1 MLFLHF
7 FEMINRSQRY
17 FLSILS
23 GLLLVLCFPYTGSL
37 TPLLFIALIPL
48 LFVEDTISSQ
58 NRSSAYVFLHAY
70 ITFFL
75 YNLGSTFWIWNSS
88 EAGGVFAFVFNS
100 LLMAFAFQFFHFTKK
115 YIGNKIGYIS
125 LLVIWTAFE
134 YAHFN
139 WELSWPWLAFGD
151 AFSIRTNWIQ
161 WYEYVGVLGGTFW
174 VLVVN
179 LLLFLGL
186 KKHLDQ
192 AKNKKVKLNFF
203 VSATLIL
210 LLPIAYSYWMLQS
223 PYLKGKTLEVV
234 LVQPNIDPYNEKFNP
249 NTTVE
254 AQLNKF
260 FDLADKKI
268 TKNTDLL
275 IGPETAISQGFF
287 EPDLKYFKFYQL
299 IQERLKKYPKTDL
312 LIGAST
318 ALFFNKKVS
327 RASLPLGNGKG
338 FYENY
343 NTSLFIPKSGKHG
356 FIHKSKL
363 VLGVEKLPF
372 SNYFPFLEELAINNG
387 GTSGTLGIESYPK
400 NFKTKNS
407 IIAPIVCYES
417 IYGEFVTHQVR
428 TGAELLCIITNDGW
442 WKDTPGYKQHFSF
455 ARLRAIENR
464 RWVVRSANTGTSG
477 VINEKGEVLQSTD
490 WWVPT
495 VINAEVQLSKK
506 QTLYATYGDF
516 IGRSFA
522 FMAMILLIFAAINKI
537 RILIKK

>member
-1 MLFLHF
+1 
-7 FEMINRSQRY
+7 MIQKRAIRY

-23 GLLLVLCFPYTGSL
+23 GLLLVVCFPFTGSI
-37 TPLLFIALIPL
+37 TPLIFVALIPL
-48 LFVEDTISSQ
+48 LFVEDSISVQ
-58 NRSSAYVFLHAY
+58 KRSSANVFLHSY
-70 ITFFL
+70 ITFFI
-75 YNLGSTFWIWNSS
+75 YNLGTTFWIWNST
-88 EAGGVFAFVFNS
+88 EVGGVLAFVFNS
-100 LLMAFAFQFFHFTKK
+100 LLMTLAFQCYHFAKK
-115 YIGNKIGYIS
+115 HIGRKEGYIS
-125 LLVIWTAFE
+125 LLIIWTAFE

-161 WYEYVGVLGGTFW
+161 WYEYVGVLGGTLW

-186 KKHLDQ
+186 KKQFTPDS
-192 AKNKKVKLNFF
+192 NPKLKRNFF
-203 VSATLIL
+203 VIASVIL
-210 LLPIAYSYWMLQS
+210 VFPIAYSYWMLQT

-234 LVQPNIDPYNEKFNP
+234 LVQPNIDPYNEKFSP
-249 NTTVE
+249 NSTVE

-260 FDLADKKI
+260 FDLAEKKV
-268 TKNTDLL
+268 TKKTDLL
-275 IGPETAISQGFF
+275 IGPETAISQGFL

-299 IQERLKKYPKTDL
+299 MQERLSHYSKTDL

-318 ALFFNKKVS
+318 ALAFKKKVS
-327 RASLPLGNGKG
+327 RATLPLGNGNG
-338 FYENY
+338 FYESY
-343 NTSLFIPKSGKHG
+343 NTSLFVPKSGKHS

-372 SNYFPFLEELAINNG
+372 SNYFPFLEELAISNG
-387 GTSGTLGIESYPK
+387 GTSGTLGIEAYPK

-417 IYGEFVTHQVR
+417 IYGDFVSQQVR

-477 VINEKGEVLQSTD
+477 VINEKGEVLQTTD
-490 WWVPT
+490 WWVPA
-495 VINAEVQLSKK
+495 VIKAEVQLSKK
-506 QTLYATYGDF
+506 QTIYATYGDF

-522 FMAMILLIFAAINKI
+522 FVAVLILIFALKNKI
-537 RILIKK
+537 RPLKGK

>member
-1 MLFLHF
+1 
-7 FEMINRSQRY
+7 MINRPQRY

-23 GLLLVLCFPYTGSL
+23 GLLLVICFPFSGSL

-48 LFVEDTISSQ
+48 LFVEDSILSQ
-58 NRSSAYVFLHAY
+58 KRSSATVFLHAY
-70 ITFFL
+70 ITFFF
-75 YNLGSTFWIWNSS
+75 YNLGSTFWIWYSS
-88 EAGGVFAFVFNS
+88 EVGGVFAFVFNS
-100 LLMAFAFQFFHFTKK
+100 LLMALAFQLFHFSKK
-115 YIGNKIGYIS
+115 YIGNKKGYIS

-161 WYEYVGVLGGTFW
+161 WYEYVGVLGGTLW

-186 KKHLDQ
+186 KKQLEQD
-192 AKNKKVKLNFF
+192 KNKKVIRNFF
-203 VSATLIL
+203 VSASLIL
-210 LLPIAYSYWMLQS
+210 LLPIAYSYWMSQS
-223 PYLKGKTLEVV
+223 PYLEGKTLEVV

-260 FDLADKKI
+260 FDLADRKV

-299 IQERLKKYPKTDL
+299 IQERLKKYPNTEL

-318 ALFFNKKVS
+318 ALAFKKKVS
-327 RASLPLGNGKG
+327 RASLPLGNGNG

-417 IYGEFVTHQVR
+417 IYGEFVSQQVR

-477 VINEKGEVLQSTD
+477 IINEKGEVLQSTG
-490 WWVPT
+490 WWVPS
-495 VINAEVQLSKK
+495 VIKAEVQLSKK
-506 QTLYATYGDF
+506 QTIYATYGDF

-522 FMAMILLIFAAINKI
+522 FIAMILLIYAALNKI
-537 RILIKK
+537 RLLIKK

>member
-1 MLFLHF
+1 
-7 FEMINRSQRY
+7 MINRKQRY
-17 FLSILS
+17 LLSILS
-23 GLLLVLCFPYTGSL
+23 GFLLVLSFPFSGSL
-37 TPLLFIALIPL
+37 TPLLFIALVPL
-48 LFVEDTISSQ
+48 LFVENDISNQ
-58 NRSSAYVFLHAY
+58 KKNAANVFLHAY
-70 ITFFL
+70 ITFFI
-75 YNLGSTFWIWNSS
+75 YNLGSTFWIWNST
-88 EAGGVFAFVFNS
+88 EVGGVLAFVFNS
-100 LLMAFAFQFFHFTKK
+100 LLMTLAFQSFHFAKK
-115 YIGNKIGYIS
+115 FIGNKEGYIS
-125 LLVIWTAFE
+125 LLIIWTAFE

-161 WYEYVGVLGGTFW
+161 WYEYVGVLGGTLW

-179 LLLFLGL
+179 LLFFLVLKMQFEQSAIKRVKRNLIIVSLLFL
-186 KKHLDQ
+186 
-192 AKNKKVKLNFF
+192 
-203 VSATLIL
+203 LI
-210 LLPIAYSYWMLQS
+210 PIGYSYWMMQM

-249 NTTVE
+249 TSTVE
-254 AQLNKF
+254 SQLNKF
-260 FDLADKKI
+260 FNLADKKV

-287 EPDLKYFKFYQL
+287 EPDLKNYKFYEL
-299 IQERLKKYPKTDL
+299 IKERLSHYSKTEL

-318 ALFFNKKVS
+318 ALAFKKKVS
-327 RASLPLGNGKG
+327 RATLPLGNGNG
-338 FYENY
+338 FYESY
-343 NTSLFIPKSGKHG
+343 NTSLFVPKSGKHG

-372 SNYFPFLEELAINNG
+372 SNYFPFLEELAISNG

-400 NFKTKNS
+400 NFKTKNT

-417 IYGEFVTHQVR
+417 IYGEFVAQQVR
-428 TGAELLCIITNDGW
+428 TGAELLCVITNDGW

-477 VINEKGEVLQSTD
+477 VINEKGEVLQTTN

-495 VINAEVQLSKK
+495 VIKAKVQLSKK
-506 QTLYATYGDF
+506 QTIYATYGDF

-522 FMAMILLIFAAINKI
+522 FVAVLILIFALKNKI
-537 RILIKK
+537 RPLNKK